1 MEKRKYVQ
9 MGKYEERIREMRE
22 EGRTT
27 REIAEELGLE
37 RKQIRNWISRH
48 NRKESE
54 LAQGIISQ
62 KKGKPR
68 SRPLSQRE

>member
-9 MGKYEERIREMRE
+9 MGRYEERIREMRE

-27 REIAEELGLE
+27 REIAKELGLE

-48 NRKESE
+48 NRKERE
-54 LAQGIISQ
+54 LA
-62 KKGKPR
+62 
-68 SRPLSQRE
+68 